1 MGTRAAAL
9 KRWRRHGER
18 QRMSNVMKARYRP
31 KSVTKVA
38 RPSEVEAFVR
48 LLAADAAVDLVDC
61 SPTFRSG
68 ECWKVAAVDA
78 SCEYLPQRYER
89 LAARVGL
96 VLYDFFSKPLSSNAG
111 ITVIVVVGPRQ

>member
-48 LLAADAAVDLVDC
+48 LLAADDAVDVVEC
-61 SPTFRSG
+61 SPTFRRG
-68 ECWKVAAVDA
+68 PCWKVAAVDA
-78 SCEYLPQRYER
+78 SGDCLLPRYER
-89 LAARVGL
+89 LAARTGL
-96 VLYDFFSKPLSSNAG
+96 VLYDYFSKPLRSSEG
-111 ITVIVVVGPRQ
+111 ITVAVVVGPRQ